1 MSKNKNQNKN
11 QAKNQTNLEER
22 NRQLV
27 NALYEQKLVKPTC
40 SDCENYYSVLA
51 EILVKRGFEQEGFDR
66 ELHKC
71 EEKMKKCLED
81 SANPYFLWL
90 VHNCQATW
98 LSTPVDVATPGSE
111 DYDTW
116 SYYMYSNDVKA
127 YIITVNEKVE
137 KVAYPKCL
145 EVLRKK

>member
-1 MSKNKNQNKN
+1 MSKEKKQNKSL
-11 QAKNQTNLEER
+11 TNYEEQ

-40 SDCENYYSVLA
+40 SDCKDYRSA
-51 EILVKRGFEQEGFDR
+51 MAAILTKRGFEQEAFER
-66 ELHKC
+66 ELHKYD
-71 EEKMKKCLED
+71 EKMKESLED

-90 VHNCQATW
+90 VHNYQACW

-127 YIITVNEKVE
+127 YLITVNEKVE

>member
-1 MSKNKNQNKN
+1 MSKEKNQNKSLTNYEEQN
-11 QAKNQTNLEER
+11 Q
-22 NRQLV
+22 QLV
-27 NALYEQKLVKPTC
+27 NALYAQKLVKPTC
-40 SDCENYYSVLA
+40 SDCEDYFSAMVS
-51 EILVKRGFEQEGFDR
+51 ILTKRGFEQESFER
-66 ELHKC
+66 ELRKC

-90 VHNCQATW
+90 VHNCQACW

-127 YIITVNEKVE
+127 YLITVNEKVE

>member
-1 MSKNKNQNKN
+1 MSKEKNQNKGL
-11 QAKNQTNLEER
+11 TNYEEQ

-40 SDCENYYSVLA
+40 SDCEDYFSA
-51 EILVKRGFEQEGFDR
+51 MAAILTKRGFEQEAFER
-66 ELHKC
+66 ELHKYD
-71 EEKMKKCLED
+71 EKMKESH
-81 SANPYFLWL
+81 SANQYFLWL

-127 YIITVNEKVE
+127 YLITVNEKVE

>member
-1 MSKNKNQNKN
+1 MSKEKSQNKSL
-11 QAKNQTNLEER
+11 TNYEEQ

-40 SDCENYYSVLA
+40 SDCEDYFSAMVS
-51 EILVKRGFEQEGFDR
+51 ILTKRGFEQESFER
-66 ELHKC
+66 ELRKC

-81 SANPYFLWL
+81 SANQYFLWL

-127 YIITVNEKVE
+127 YLITVNEKVE

>member
-71 EEKMKKCLED
+71 EEKMKKCFED
-81 SANPYFLWL
+81 SANPYSCGL
-90 VHNCQATW
+90 C
-98 LSTPVDVATPGSE
+98 
-111 DYDTW
+111 
-116 SYYMYSNDVKA
+116 
-127 YIITVNEKVE
+127 IIVRRVGCLRRLMLRRPEARITIHGLITCTVMT
-137 KVAYPKCL
+137 
-145 EVLRKK
+145 

>member
-11 QAKNQTNLEER
+11 QTSYEEQ

-27 NALYEQKLVKPTC
+27 DALYEQKLVKPTC
-40 SDCENYYSVLA
+40 SDCDDYFGAMVSILA
-51 EILVKRGFEQEGFDR
+51 KRGFEQEAFER

-71 EEKMKKCLED
+71 EGKMKKSLEN
-81 SANPYFLWL
+81 SGNPYFLWL
-90 VHNCQATW
+90 VHNCQVCW

-127 YIITVNEKVE
+127 YLITVNEKVE

-145 EVLRKK
+145 EVLREK

>member
-1 MSKNKNQNKN
+1 MSKEKSQNKSL
-11 QAKNQTNLEER
+11 TNYEEQ

-27 NALYEQKLVKPTC
+27 NALYEQKLIKLTC
-40 SDCENYYSVLA
+40 SDCKDYRSA
-51 EILVKRGFEQEGFDR
+51 MAAILTKRGFEQEAFKR
-66 ELHKC
+66 ELHKYD
-71 EEKMKKCLED
+71 EKMKESLED

-90 VHNCQATW
+90 VHNCQACW

-127 YIITVNEKVE
+127 YLITVNEKVE

>member
-1 MSKNKNQNKN
+1 MSKSKNQNKN
-11 QAKNQTNLEER
+11 QTSYEEQ

-27 NALYEQKLVKPTC
+27 DALYEQKLVKPTC
-40 SDCENYYSVLA
+40 SDCDDYFGAMVSILA
-51 EILVKRGFEQEGFDR
+51 KRGFEQEAFERG
-66 ELHKC
+66 
-71 EEKMKKCLED
+71 
-81 SANPYFLWL
+81 L
-90 VHNCQATW
+90 VHNCQACW

-127 YIITVNEKVE
+127 YLITVNEKVE

-145 EVLRKK
+145 EVLREK

>member
-1 MSKNKNQNKN
+1 M
-11 QAKNQTNLEER
+11 A
-22 NRQLV
+22 
-27 NALYEQKLVKPTC
+27 A
-40 SDCENYYSVLA
+40 
-51 EILVKRGFEQEGFDR
+51 ILTKRGFEQEAFER
-66 ELHKC
+66 ELHKYD
-71 EEKMKKCLED
+71 EKMKESLED

-90 VHNCQATW
+90 VHNCQACW

-127 YIITVNEKVE
+127 YLITVNEKVE

-145 EVLRKK
+145 EVLQKKIKG

>member
-1 MSKNKNQNKN
+1 MSKEKKQNKSL
-11 QAKNQTNLEER
+11 TNYEEQ

-40 SDCENYYSVLA
+40 SDCEDCFSA
-51 EILVKRGFEQEGFDR
+51 MAAILTKRGFEQEAFER
-66 ELHKC
+66 ELHKYD
-71 EEKMKKCLED
+71 EKMKES

-127 YIITVNEKVE
+127 YLITVNEKVE

>member
-1 MSKNKNQNKN
+1 MSKEKNQNKSL
-11 QAKNQTNLEER
+11 TNYEEQ

-27 NALYEQKLVKPTC
+27 NALYEQKLVNPTC
-40 SDCENYYSVLA
+40 SDCEDYFSA
-51 EILVKRGFEQEGFDR
+51 MAAIMTKRGFEQEAFER
-66 ELHKC
+66 ELHKYD
-71 EEKMKKCLED
+71 EKMKESH

-127 YIITVNEKVE
+127 YLITVNEKVE

>member
-1 MSKNKNQNKN
+1 MSKEKSQNKSL
-11 QAKNQTNLEER
+11 TNYEEQI
-22 NRQLV
+22 RQLV

-40 SDCENYYSVLA
+40 SDCKDYRSA
-51 EILVKRGFEQEGFDR
+51 MAAILTKRGFEQEAFER
-66 ELHKC
+66 ELHKYD
-71 EEKMKKCLED
+71 EKMKESLED

-98 LSTPVDVATPGSE
+98 LSTPVDVATTGSE

-127 YIITVNEKVE
+127 YLITVNEKVE